1 MTELYGNNQKHPVY
15 GYLVRELLF
24 IDTDGVL
31 ADGMK
36 EWSDKLGLSTKEL
49 FDKKLYHVPGFY
61 LDLPPMPGAVEAKK
75 CEVYILT
82 SPSWENPS
90 YRYCNLGF

>member
-1 MTELYGNNQKHPVY
+1 MTELYGNKKKHPVY

-24 IDTDGVL
+24 TDMDVVL

-36 EWSDKLGLSTKEL
+36 EWADKLGLSTKEL
-49 FDKKLYHVPGFY
+49 FDKKLYHMPDFY
-61 LDLPPMPGAVEAKK
+61 LELPSMPGAKEAKN

-82 SPSWENPS
+82 SLSWENPS